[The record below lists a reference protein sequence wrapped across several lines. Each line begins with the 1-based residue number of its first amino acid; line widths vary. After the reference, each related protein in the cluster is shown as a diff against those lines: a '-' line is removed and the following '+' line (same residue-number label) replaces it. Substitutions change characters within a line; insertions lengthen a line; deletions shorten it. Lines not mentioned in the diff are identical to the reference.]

1 MDADSL
7 KALAPVHGLVFLFK
21 WTPDPAA
28 AAPDPSP
35 PPDLWF
41 AKQVA
46 TNACATQAILAVL
59 LNAQGVALGQG
70 PAAALKDFCA
80 GGLPPD
86 VAGMALAASDEIRA
100 AHNAFTPPT
109 PLLPD
114 ERDKDP
120 SGDAFHFVA
129 YVPRAGAVWELDGL
143 RSGPV
148 RVADRVSEEGWLDA
162 VAPVLAARVARYAAS
177 EVRFNL
183 MAVVGDRLAAAQERL
198 AALEAGGGDDG
209 AVAAARDAVDAA
221 AAARQRWRDDNAR
234 RKHNAIP
241 FAFALL
247 RELAGRGELGP
258 FIERAQQPRRRA
270 ASD

>member
-21 WTPDPAA
+21 WTPDPDAPPHD
-28 AAPDPSP
+28 PDPP
-35 PPDLWF
+35 PGLWF
-41 AKQVA
+41 ARQVA
-46 TNACATQAILAVL
+46 TNACATQAILGVL
-59 LNAQGVALGQG
+59 LNAAGVSLGDG

-86 VAGMALAASDEIRA
+86 VAGMALAASDAIRT

-114 ERDKDP
+114 DRSKDG

-129 YVPRAGAVWELDGL
+129 YVPHSGAVWELDGL
-143 RSGPV
+143 RPGPV
-148 RVADRVSEEGWLDA
+148 RVADGVEEGGWLDA

-183 MAVVGDRLAAAQERL
+183 MAVVGDRLDAARERL
-198 AALEAGGGDDG
+198 AAVEAGGGDDG

-221 AAARQRWRDDNAR
+221 AAARQRWQDDNAR

-247 RELAGRGELGP
+247 HELAGKGELGP
-258 FIERAQQPRRRA
+258 FIERAERPR
-270 ASD
+270 